1 MDGTLFLY
9 AGSILPLVWG
19 AAHLFPTKAVV
30 RGFGDLSSDNRRTI
44 TMEWI
49 LEGVS
54 LIFIGILVAMVTYVD
69 PSNSIS
75 RLVYWVSFGFLNAF
89 SIVSLFTGFRNSFV
103 AFRLCPFIF
112 TASSLLILAGCL
124 LV

>member
-9 AGSILPLVWG
+9 TGSILPLVWG
-19 AAHLFPTKAVV
+19 IAHLFPTKAVV

-89 SIVSLFTGFRNSFV
+89 SIVSLFTGFRNSFA